1 MALIEVLLPPSCAGC
16 GQFGSLLCD
25 ACRASFRSASPAA
38 VTFVQADPAVVIG
51 ESLTLAIAAFRYEAT
66 VRKILQRLKYGAR
79 QIEALEAEE
88 FEKLPGA
95 TFVRGMVRGYAKLL
109 ETDPQPVLDALDQRY
124 IPAEIDLDLRDK
136 GIPFAHSG
144 KGGTRAYLGLSVL
157 VLIVLAGVLYEW
169 RAGAFPWVRIASDTP
184 PPPQSTARAAA
195 KPAAQPPAQPVAQ
208 PSETI
213 APAPVP
219 SAATEAAAAP
229 PQQPSRSEGRIR
241 LDFDSESWVEIREQ
255 DGRMLMSQL
264 NSPGTRAV
272 IVGRPPLSLVI
283 GNAAAVRLT
292 YNDKPVDLRPHIQI
306 EVARLTLE

>member
-1 MALIEVLLPPSCAGC
+1 MSEAAEPVAPPVEAGP
-16 GQFGSLLCD
+16 GRMLAQLRGERKLSI
-25 ACRASFRSASPAA
+25 
-38 VTFVQADPAVVIG
+38 ADVA
-51 ESLTLAIAAFRYEAT
+51 
-66 VRKILQRLKYGAR
+66 QRLKYGAR

-88 FEKLPGA
+88 FDKLPGA

-124 IPAEIDLDLRDK
+124 IPVEIDLDLRDK

-144 KGGTRAYLGLSVL
+144 KRGTRAYLALSVL
-157 VLIVLAGVLYEW
+157 VLIVVAGVLYEW
-169 RAGAFPWVRIASDTP
+169 RAGAFPWVRIESDTP
-184 PPPQSTARAAA
+184 PPPQSGARAAA
-195 KPAAQPPAQPVAQ
+195 KPAVQPA
-208 PSETI
+208 ETI

-229 PQQPSRSEGRIR
+229 PQQPPQSEGRIR
-241 LDFDSESWVEIREQ
+241 LDFDSESWVEIKEQ
-255 DGRMLMSQL
+255 DGRTLMSQL

-292 YNDKPVDLRPHIQI
+292 YNDKPVDLKPHIQI